1 LELSPRRILISFL
14 LTAFL
19 VAQGALLSHHTEIE
33 AHVPGEECE
42 LCLHTSNLKN
52 PFGNDALAVF
62 TTSISDIGHHSLD
75 LSTLVKR
82 YRTTTRAR
90 APPINS
96 LS

>member
-1 LELSPRRILISFL
+1 MISFL

-33 AHVPGEECE
+33 AHAPGEECE

-52 PFGNDALAVF
+52 PFGNDGHTIFHV
-62 TTSISDIGHHSLD
+62 SISDTDHHSLY
-75 LSTLVKR
+75 LSTFVKP
-82 YRTTTRAR
+82 YRATTRAR
-90 APPINS
+90 APPVNS

>member
-1 LELSPRRILISFL
+1 LELAPRRILISFL

-33 AHVPGEECE
+33 AHAPGQECE

-52 PFGNDALAVF
+52 PFSDNNHAVF

-75 LSTLVKR
+75 LITFVKR
-82 YRTTTRAR
+82 YRATTRAR
-90 APPINS
+90 APPVNS

>member
-1 LELSPRRILISFL
+1 LELAPRRILISFL

-33 AHVPGEECE
+33 AHAPGEECE

-52 PFGNDALAVF
+52 PFSNDNHTAFNA
-62 TTSISDIGHHSLD
+62 SISDTGHYSLD
-75 LSTLVKR
+75 LSSFVKP
-82 YRTTTRAR
+82 YRTTTHAR